1 MTKPYILVMEKNDD
15 MTPISRRAVL
25 TGAASSGYGVAILR
39 RLHNDGYEI
48 LGTYDSDDAES
59 VANLRSELP
68 HATLIE
74 VDHSDRASLD
84 VLITRASAL
93 GEIHALV
100 NAQMYFAMERPE
112 RPDFSIWDRSLAIN
126 LTAPH
131 YLFHGLLDRFA
142 PNTSIVT
149 VTSTEGFVGSFGA
162 PAYAATKAAIH
173 NLTMSQANIGGSRGV
188 RVNAVAAGWIGGVMD
203 TDEVFN
209 MSRAITPLGRLGS
222 PEEIAGVVAFLLSE
236 DAGFVNGTV
245 VTADG
250 GYSGVDT
257 IAKYE
262 FEAEQDQ
269 ASA

>member
-1 MTKPYILVMEKNDD
+1 MTH
-15 MTPISRRAVL
+15 ISRRVIL
-25 TGAASSGYGVAILR
+25 TGAASDGYGVAILR
-39 RLHNDGYEI
+39 RLYNDGYEVI
-48 LGTYDSDDAES
+48 GTYEPEDAES
-59 VANLRSELP
+59 AANLGKELP

-74 VDHSDRASLD
+74 VDHSNRTSLD
-84 VLITRASAL
+84 SLIAHVSAL
-93 GEIHALV
+93 GDVHALI
-100 NAQMYFAMERPE
+100 NAQMYFAMEHPQQ
-112 RPDFSIWDRSLAIN
+112 PDFSVWDRSLAIN

-131 YLFHGLLDRFA
+131 YLFYGLLDRFA
-142 PNTSIVT
+142 SDASVVT

-173 NLTMSQANIGGSRGV
+173 NLTMSQANLSGSRGL

-245 VTADG
+245 ITADG